1 MPTINAVRSWSDYV
15 RRHHCRNTQLIYIP
29 IIWRFQPYMPEFM
42 SELTCEHI
50 ENYLST
56 LKTKNRTINNHL
68 ITIKSFGHWCSDHG
82 IPNPASK
89 VKKLPED
96 HPKQRVLSEDEYE
109 AVCKVATGRLRATF
123 IFLCHTGLR
132 ISEFLALT
140 SENISPDGKFL
151 VYTGKGN
158 KRSVAPLNQTCQKI
172 LENYSI
178 IDLLKN
184 QNYLK
189 IYRAFRRLSR
199 IAGLKEPFSPHSCRH
214 YFATSLMRAKVDIFR
229 ISRLLHHSSVTCTE
243 SIYVDFVART
253 DLAGITDC
261 LDK

>member
-1 MPTINAVRSWSDYV
+1 MPTIDAVRSWSDYV

-96 HPKQRVLSEDEYE
+96 HPKQRVLSEDEY
-109 AVCKVATGRLRATF
+109 AKVLAICKTKRERCIIQLLGT
-123 IFLCHTGLR
+123 TGLR
-132 ISEFLALT
+132 ANELISLRQGNLD
-140 SENISPDGKFL
+140 PDNKFL
-151 VYTGKGN
+151 HIIGKGN
-158 KRSVAPLNQTCQKI
+158 KPRTIPLCKVAQ
-172 LENYSI
+172 EA
-178 IDLLKN
+178 IDDYFNLPKSLT
-184 QNYLK
+184 YITL
-189 IYRAFRRLSR
+189 YRLCKCLAHRAAISS
-199 IAGLKEPFSPHSCRH
+199 FSPHALRH
-214 YFATSLMRAKVDIFR
+214 FFATRLMRNGVNLYR
-229 ISRLLHHSSVTCTE
+229 ISKILGHSSVTTTE
-243 SIYVDFVART
+243 QIYIHFLAT
-253 DLAGITDC
+253 IDLAGITDC
-261 LDK
+261 LNK